1 MTAAPDDSAEA
12 RIARLDAS
20 LQRRGEDCTLRRKEG
35 NPLTEKDVTVR
46 ASIRGLKG
54 IDVVGTATQ
63 AYSKAVLS
71 MTQILAAGWP
81 SGYVLTPGAVDPRLP
96 RANDFLVVKGKQRQ
110 VMFVDP
116 IAVDG
121 TVVRIEM
128 QVAG

>member
-1 MTAAPDDSAEA
+1 MRGDLQDSAQA
-12 RIARLDAS
+12 RIARLDAC
-20 LQRRGEDCTLRRKEG
+20 LQRRGEDCVLRRKEG
-35 NPLTEKDVTVR
+35 SPLTEKDVNVR

-54 IDVVGTATQ
+54 LDVVGTATQ
-63 AYSKAVLS
+63 AYSKAIIS

-81 SGYVLTPGAVDPRLP
+81 AGHVVNPGAADPRLP
-96 RANDFLVVKGKQRQ
+96 RPNDFLIVKGKQRQ